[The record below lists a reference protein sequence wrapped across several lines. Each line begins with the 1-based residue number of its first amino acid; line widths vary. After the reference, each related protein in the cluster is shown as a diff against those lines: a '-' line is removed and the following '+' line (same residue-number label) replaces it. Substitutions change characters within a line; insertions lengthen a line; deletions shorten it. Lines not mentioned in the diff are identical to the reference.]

1 MQRTFAILAVIVI
14 VLGLWPQAAL
24 AQPKVIPFT
33 AVEITCSETP
43 GTETTAGDV
52 TRHRGQLEE
61 VVWFSAEPLANGRV
75 HEVLDWNYYASVDQ
89 GDYTG
94 TSVFEPLDKAGTFE
108 GAFSGYWQGTEGSFV
123 SSVFGTGEL
132 AGMETFASGG
142 PLDLKVA
149 LSLVKDDPRVVDGN
163 PCAPGPMPDIDEAA
177 VIYGYFVDRSTPV
190 TRATAE
196 VNGTKLNYE
205 MAGSGEP
212 VIMLHGWGG
221 DMHDW
226 DYLFAPLAEKYQV
239 VRYDM
244 RGFGKSDRPTT
255 EPYSHVEDLK
265 ALMDYLG
272 IEKAHIIAQSYGGRV
287 AFDFAIANPDQVVS
301 IVGSSPDL
309 SGTEDLPYTPEE
321 QAAVDASNAALEA
334 ALAKKDWQ
342 AAAEALLL
350 VPEFTTAAK
359 HPTAG
364 ARLVKMVAGFDWW
377 PMFREDPL
385 LAADLPA
392 ADNLD
397 KVHVPVLVIT
407 GELASS
413 VDHARADL
421 IEQGV
426 PGAQK
431 VILPGADHLGQLE
444 NPGAFESAVLTFLAA
459 QK

>member
-1 MQRTFAILAVIVI
+1 MQRTFAILAVLVI
-14 VLGLWPQAAL
+14 VLGLWPQQAL

-43 GTETTAGDV
+43 GTETTEGDV

-94 TSVFEPLDKAGTFE
+94 TSVFEPLDKAGAFE
-108 GAFSGYWQGTEGSFV
+108 GAFSGYWRGTEGSFV
-123 SSVFGTGEL
+123 SSLFGTGEL
-132 AGMETFASGG
+132 AGMEAFASGG

-163 PCAPGPMPDIDEAA
+163 PCAPGPMPDVGEAA
-177 VIYGYFVDRSTPV
+177 VIYGYFIDRGPAV
-190 TRATAE
+190 TKGTAA

-212 VIMLHGWGG
+212 VILLHGWGG
-221 DMHDW
+221 DMRDW
-226 DYLFAPLAEKYQV
+226 DYLFASLAQNYQV
-239 VRYDM
+239 VRYDL
-244 RGFGKSDRPTT
+244 RGFGNSDRPTT

-272 IEKAHIIAQSYGGRV
+272 IAKAHLIGQSYGGDV
-287 AFDFAIANPDQVVS
+287 VFDFAVAHPEQTLSVI
-301 IVGSSPDL
+301 GSSPGL
-309 SGTEDLPYTPEE
+309 TGTEDMAYTAEE
-321 QAAVDASNAALEA
+321 QAAIDNANAALEE
-334 ALAKKDWQ
+334 ALGKEDWK

-350 VPEFTTAAK
+350 LPEFTTAAK

-364 ARLVKMVAGFDWW
+364 ARLVKMVEDFDWW
-377 PMFREDPL
+377 PMFRTDPL
-385 LAADLPA
+385 VAPEQPA
-392 ADNLD
+392 GKNLD
-397 KVHVPVLVIT
+397 KVKAPVLVIT

-413 VDHARADL
+413 TDLARAAM
-421 IEQGV
+421 IEQGI

-444 NPGAFESAVLTFLAA
+444 SPAAFESAVLTFLAA